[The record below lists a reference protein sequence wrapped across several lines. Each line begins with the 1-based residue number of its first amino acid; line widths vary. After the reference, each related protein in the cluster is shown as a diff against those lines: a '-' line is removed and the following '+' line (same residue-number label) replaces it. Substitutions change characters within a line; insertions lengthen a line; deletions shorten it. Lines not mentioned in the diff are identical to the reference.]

1 MVVPWPII
9 AYDRAVVKNCLWPC
23 QGHGLRDSNH
33 SIYYC
38 MICTGYSLLALS
50 FMLEPFIQFG
60 EYIVMKYRG
69 KPQIDMWFSWCFA
82 LALDVWK
89 TCACEINVG
98 FAQQSLV
105 ISHVRGR
112 VPCMKAAQ
120 SSLVCD
126 TYPTRVRDP
135 GPSKMVAHAA
145 SDKNRLPPSRAILL
159 SLPPCEKCCNC
170 LLFPTQPLPNLTRVG
185 GFQQ

>member
-9 AYDRAVVKNCLWPC
+9 AYDCAVVKNCLWPC
-23 QGHGLRDSNH
+23 QGHVLRDSNH

-89 TCACEINVG
+89 TRACEIIIKFNTSVSNLCCHKSVL
-98 FAQQSLV
+98 F
-105 ISHVRGR
+105 H
-112 VPCMKAAQ
+112 C
-120 SSLVCD
+120 
-126 TYPTRVRDP
+126 T
-135 GPSKMVAHAA
+135 SKT
-145 SDKNRLPPSRAILL
+145 N
-159 SLPPCEKCCNC
+159 
-170 LLFPTQPLPNLTRVG
+170 
-185 GFQQ
+185 

>member
-1 MVVPWPII
+1 M
-9 AYDRAVVKNCLWPC
+9 
-23 QGHGLRDSNH
+23 
-33 SIYYC
+33 
-38 MICTGYSLLALS
+38 
-50 FMLEPFIQFG
+50 
-60 EYIVMKYRG
+60 
-69 KPQIDMWFSWCFA
+69 
-82 LALDVWK
+82 
-89 TCACEINVG
+89 G

-159 SLPPCEKCCNC
+159 SLPPYEKCCNC
-170 LLFPTQPLPNLTRVG
+170 FLFPTQPLPNLTRVG

>member
-1 MVVPWPII
+1 MKSKVFDELLSVVST
-9 AYDRAVVKNCLWPC
+9 V
-23 QGHGLRDSNH
+23 
-33 SIYYC
+33 
-38 MICTGYSLLALS
+38 SL
-50 FMLEPFIQFG
+50 E
-60 EYIVMKYRG
+60 
-69 KPQIDMWFSWCFA
+69 
-82 LALDVWK
+82 DVLLCSM
-89 TCACEINVG
+89 TLNVG

-170 LLFPTQPLPNLTRVG
+170 FLFFSLWEC
-185 GFQQ
+185 

>member
-1 MVVPWPII
+1 MAVPWPII

-23 QGHGLRDSNH
+23 QGHVLRDSNH

-38 MICTGYSLLALS
+38 MICTGYSLLTLS

-89 TCACEINVG
+89 TRACEIILFIARSIIQV
-98 FAQQSLV
+98 
-105 ISHVRGR
+105 
-112 VPCMKAAQ
+112 
-120 SSLVCD
+120 SSL
-126 TYPTRVRDP
+126 
-135 GPSKMVAHAA
+135 
-145 SDKNRLPPSRAILL
+145 L
-159 SLPPCEKCCNC
+159 
-170 LLFPTQPLPNLTRVG
+170 
-185 GFQQ
+185 

>member
-1 MVVPWPII
+1 M
-9 AYDRAVVKNCLWPC
+9 
-23 QGHGLRDSNH
+23 
-33 SIYYC
+33 
-38 MICTGYSLLALS
+38 
-50 FMLEPFIQFG
+50 
-60 EYIVMKYRG
+60 
-69 KPQIDMWFSWCFA
+69 
-82 LALDVWK
+82 
-89 TCACEINVG
+89 G

-170 LLFPTQPLPNLTRVG
+170 FLFVGMLMTSLLAVSLFLESFLRAIFLSSCSSLRRSRKNLTFVLLAENSNS
-185 GFQQ
+185 

>member
-23 QGHGLRDSNH
+23 QGHVLRDSNH

-60 EYIVMKYRG
+60 EYIVMKCRA

-89 TCACEINVG
+89 THACEINKINGNENAPNVG
-98 FAQQSLV
+98 TKMIDRKEKCQPCLWNAIISPSKTAVLV
-105 ISHVRGR
+105 I
-112 VPCMKAAQ
+112 
-120 SSLVCD
+120 
-126 TYPTRVRDP
+126 
-135 GPSKMVAHAA
+135 
-145 SDKNRLPPSRAILL
+145 
-159 SLPPCEKCCNC
+159 
-170 LLFPTQPLPNLTRVG
+170 
-185 GFQQ
+185 

>member
-23 QGHGLRDSNH
+23 QGHVLRDSNH

-89 TCACEINVG
+89 TRACEITGV
-98 FAQQSLV
+98 ST
-105 ISHVRGR
+105 
-112 VPCMKAAQ
+112 P
-120 SSLVCD
+120 
-126 TYPTRVRDP
+126 PTQ
-135 GPSKMVAHAA
+135 
-145 SDKNRLPPSRAILL
+145 L
-159 SLPPCEKCCNC
+159 
-170 LLFPTQPLPNLTRVG
+170 LLFALPKGSHLFMTPQEPPQARHAPKLGDGLSCWDVLYLGCKFNSFTR
-185 GFQQ
+185 FAFSD

>member
-23 QGHGLRDSNH
+23 QGHVLRDSNH

-82 LALDVWK
+82 LFLDVWK
-89 TCACEINVG
+89 TRACEITV
-98 FAQQSLV
+98 F
-105 ISHVRGR
+105 
-112 VPCMKAAQ
+112 
-120 SSLVCD
+120 
-126 TYPTRVRDP
+126 
-135 GPSKMVAHAA
+135 
-145 SDKNRLPPSRAILL
+145 L
-159 SLPPCEKCCNC
+159 S
-170 LLFPTQPLPNLTRVG
+170 
-185 GFQQ
+185 

>member
-1 MVVPWPII
+1 
-9 AYDRAVVKNCLWPC
+9 
-23 QGHGLRDSNH
+23 
-33 SIYYC
+33 
-38 MICTGYSLLALS
+38 MIN
-50 FMLEPFIQFG
+50 
-60 EYIVMKYRG
+60 IVFSKATAIHVLQHYLKY
-69 KPQIDMWFSWCFA
+69 
-82 LALDVWK
+82 
-89 TCACEINVG
+89 NVG

-112 VPCMKAAQ
+112 VPYMKAAQ

-145 SDKNRLPPSRAILL
+145 SDKNRLPLSRAILL

-170 LLFPTQPLPNLTRVG
+170 FLFFSLWEC
-185 GFQQ
+185 

>member
-9 AYDRAVVKNCLWPC
+9 ANDRAVVKNCLWPC
-23 QGHGLRDSNH
+23 QGHVLRDSNH

-89 TCACEINVG
+89 TRACEINQFFQLEKSAAGIFSWPTTHITVEVE
-98 FAQQSLV
+98 FFVSKYLHYFLEMTFCLNFVFINLV
-105 ISHVRGR
+105 AR
-112 VPCMKAAQ
+112 PQ
-120 SSLVCD
+120 D
-126 TYPTRVRDP
+126 TTV
-135 GPSKMVAHAA
+135 
-145 SDKNRLPPSRAILL
+145 
-159 SLPPCEKCCNC
+159 
-170 LLFPTQPLPNLTRVG
+170 
-185 GFQQ
+185 

>member
-9 AYDRAVVKNCLWPC
+9 AYDRAVVKNCFWPC
-23 QGHGLRDSNH
+23 QGHVLRDSNH

-89 TCACEINVG
+89 TRACEITTLLKSENAAE
-98 FAQQSLV
+98 FSLQKDQNMKQAGWQEPDNYMTCKQA
-105 ISHVRGR
+105 ILTIMLIAGRGR
-112 VPCMKAAQ
+112 Q
-120 SSLVCD
+120 
-126 TYPTRVRDP
+126 
-135 GPSKMVAHAA
+135 
-145 SDKNRLPPSRAILL
+145 RLEIFS
-159 SLPPCEKCCNC
+159 
-170 LLFPTQPLPNLTRVG
+170 
-185 GFQQ
+185 

>member
-23 QGHGLRDSNH
+23 QGHVLRDSNH

-89 TCACEINVG
+89 TRACEI
-98 FAQQSLV
+98 
-105 ISHVRGR
+105 
-112 VPCMKAAQ
+112 
-120 SSLVCD
+120 SSE
-126 TYPTRVRDP
+126 Y
-135 GPSKMVAHAA
+135 KW
-145 SDKNRLPPSRAILL
+145 
-159 SLPPCEKCCNC
+159 
-170 LLFPTQPLPNLTRVG
+170 
-185 GFQQ
+185 